1 MKNRFLYLMVVVWAG
16 AAVAQC
22 LAPTQPSS
30 QPVRTTGIITQLQP
44 GNSTPHSEAAPDLLV
59 LLLDRVSV
67 LRVPPRAKDLN
78 VASKVTASEIGAD
91 DRADV
96 QACLR
101 QPRNPSSL
109 RLASS

>member
-1 MKNRFLYLMVVVWAG
+1 MKNRFLYLMVVWAG

-44 GNSTPHSEAAPDLLV
+44 GNFTPHSDAGPD
-59 LLLDRVSV
+59 DRVLV
-67 LRVPPRAKDLN
+67 R
-78 VASKVTASEIGAD
+78 
-91 DRADV
+91 
-96 QACLR
+96 ACLR
-101 QPRNPSSL
+101 RPRNPSSV

>member
-1 MKNRFLYLMVVVWAG
+1 MKNRFLYLMVVWAG

-44 GNSTPHSEAAPDLLV
+44 GNFTPHSDAGPDLLV
-59 LLLDRVSV
+59 LLLDGVSV

-78 VASKVTASEIGAD
+78 AASKVTDSEIGPD
-91 DRADV
+91 DRV
-96 QACLR
+96 LVRACLR
-101 QPRNPSSL
+101 RPRNPSSV